1 MYYQTGKL
9 KIKFRKDVN
18 NMGRK
23 KKIFFIIAIL
33 IFIII
38 LLITNSYG
46 FSVDDLTGTEQEIT
60 TLKNAG
66 NSIIKVIST
75 AGVVISVAVL
85 IILGIKYMMGSVE
98 ERAEYKKT
106 LMPYVIGAA
115 LVFAASGIA
124 QIVYNIAN
132 SL

>member
-1 MYYQTGKL
+1 MKSRRIIL
-9 KIKFRKDVN
+9 ISIV
-18 NMGRK
+18 
-23 KKIFFIIAIL
+23 FFILLSL
-33 IFIII
+33 ISI
-38 LLITNSYG
+38 SYG
-46 FSVDDLTGTEQEIT
+46 SLGVDDLTGTQREVGA
-60 TLKNAG
+60 LKNAG

-75 AGVVISVAVL
+75 AGVVVSVVVL

-98 ERAEYKKT
+98 EKAEYKKS